1 MRAVLIV
8 YLASH
13 GMTATMESDPLDR
26 RACLAKLEQMART
39 VRESGLEHK
48 VIVATCERERRRR
61 R

>member
-1 MRAVLIV
+1 VRAILIV

-26 RACLAKLEQMART
+26 RQCLAKLEQMTRT

-48 VIVATCERERRRR
+48 VIVATCERGRRR
-61 R
+61 